1 MPKGDPF
8 TALCR
13 LAAATDTRVVADL
26 HLHTT
31 ASDGDLT
38 PSQLVHFARNARL
51 DAFAVTDH
59 DTLAGYDEAVALGLP
74 TPRIVPG
81 VEVSTEYDGREAHV
95 LGLFVDP
102 ANAPLRSALEASCAA
117 RRERFRRFVDV
128 LAERG
133 AAVNAGEVAVAERAS
148 VSLGR
153 RHLAGLLVRAGHAR
167 TRFDA
172 FRRFLQPLS
181 ETVPPTHLMPMTR
194 ALELIHSAGGLSV
207 LAHPG
212 ERWDEAALSRLA
224 SLGLRGVEVKFPA
237 ANLSRI
243 AELVRIAGQLGLA
256 CTGGSDSHAPAERTI
271 GSVGLPRVEW
281 LTLAGK
287 ASGS

>member
-31 ASDGDLT
+31 ASDGDAT

-51 DAFAVTDH
+51 DAIAVTDH
-59 DTLAGYDEAVALGLP
+59 DTLTGYDEAVAVGVP
-74 TPRIVPG
+74 SPRIVPG
-81 VEVSTEYDGREAHV
+81 VEVSTEFDGREVHV

-102 ANAPLRSALEASCAA
+102 ADADLRSALEASCAA
-117 RRERFRRFVDV
+117 RRERFGRFVKV

-133 AAVNAGEVAVAERAS
+133 AAVSAGEVAATERAS
-148 VSLGR
+148 ASLGR

-172 FRRFLQPLS
+172 FRRWLQPLA
-181 ETVPPTHLMPMTR
+181 EIVPPTHLIPLPL
-194 ALELIHSAGGLSV
+194 ALALIHSAGGLSV

-212 ERWDEAALSRLA
+212 ERWDEPALSRLA
-224 SLGLRGVEVKFPA
+224 SLGLRGVEVAFPT
-237 ANLSRI
+237 ANLSRT
-243 AELVRIAGQLGLA
+243 AELTRIARRLGLA
-256 CTGGSDSHAPAERTI
+256 CAGGSDSHAPAERAV
-271 GSVGLPRVEW
+271 GSVGLARGEW
-281 LTLAGK
+281 RALA
-287 ASGS
+287 AQPSGS